1 MLKIKQAFAG
11 VGVAVLLS
19 CSTAVHAASMPIL
32 TEGFNGTGT
41 PAGWAIVNN
50 STPGGSTT
58 WFKGNPGIFAAQ
70 AGPADSYFAA
80 NFLSAPDN
88 GAANNI
94 SDWFITPTLT
104 FNNGYNLSFY
114 TRSNG
119 ALPDRMQV
127 RFSSNGGSTNVGAT
141 PMSVGDF
148 STLLLDINP
157 TLAPGGYPSAWVP
170 YSLDLSGLSGPVSGR
185 LAFRYFVT
193 DNSSNG
199 DYIGIDS
206 VVISA
211 IPEPE
216 TALMLALGLVM
227 MGLGLQRKARR

>member
-1 MLKIKQAFAG
+1 MLKFKQAFAG
-11 VGVAVLLS
+11 IGVAALLS
-19 CSTAVHAASMPIL
+19 CGAAAHAASMPIL
-32 TEGFNGTGT
+32 NEGFSGAGT

-58 WFKGNPGIFAAQ
+58 WFKGNPGVFAAQ
-70 AGPADSYFAA
+70 SGPADSYFAA
-80 NFLSAPDN
+80 NFLNAPDN

-104 FNNGYNLSFY
+104 FSNGSHVSFF

-119 ALPDRMQV
+119 GAPDRLQV
-127 RFSSNGGSTNVGAT
+127 RLSTNGGSVNVGAT
-141 PMSVGDF
+141 PTSVGDF

-170 YSLDLSGLSGPVSGR
+170 ESFDLSGLSGLVSGR

-199 DYIGIDS
+199 DYIGIDN
-206 VVISA
+206 VVVTA

-216 TALMLALGLVM
+216 TPLMLALGLAI
-227 MGLGLQRKARR
+227 MGWRLQRRARR